1 MLIFPKKKGIKK
13 IKIRLNLNSDYKNK
27 INLLKKE
34 KIKFAV
40 DLIANTYIKNNILKR
55 NGFLKFIKNFNP
67 MWIEE
72 VINIDD
78 LNYFKKIK
86 KINKLKFSYG
96 ENLNSK
102 FDFYNLCNFYKF
114 NFINLDIS
122 HITITEMID
131 IIKYL
136 KKKKN

>member
-1 MLIFPKKKGIKK
+1 
-13 IKIRLNLNSDYKNK
+13 
-27 INLLKKE
+27 
-34 KIKFAV
+34 
-40 DLIANTYIKNNILKR
+40 
-55 NGFLKFIKNFNP
+55 

-136 KKKKN
+136 KKKKIKNKILLHCWGGAINLHSSFELATLFKDYIYMTELPIADFTLNNDYLKKIIYIKFNLKY

>member
-1 MLIFPKKKGIKK
+1 MSNLKDIKKDVNFSKKRIKK

-27 INLLKKE
+27 INLLKK

-86 KINKLKFSYG
+86 DK
-96 ENLNSK
+96 
-102 FDFYNLCNFYKF
+102 
-114 NFINLDIS
+114 
-122 HITITEMID
+122 
-131 IIKYL
+131 
-136 KKKKN
+136 